1 MEQERLEEALELLWV
16 LKEEEKDSL
25 GRFHACSDDDEIA
38 SIIKELQRKNLITVD
53 GDNVDFTEEGKKIA
67 RGIVR
72 RHRLAERLFAD
83 IFEMKEDVIHE
94 DACRMEHI
102 LSEELTDSVC
112 TFLGH
117 PPTCPHGKPIPRGEC
132 CKRYRVE
139 VKPLVRA
146 LTDFEVGQTGRI
158 VYIVP
163 SDPSRLNRL
172 NSIGINAGTEI
183 KLLQKWPSVVVQVDE
198 TTVALDPDIAR
209 EIYVKKASLKVAE
222 F

>member
-25 GRFHACSDDDEIA
+25 SRFHACSDDDEIA
-38 SIIKELQRKNLITVD
+38 SIIRELQQKGLIKID
-53 GDNVDFTEEGKKIA
+53 GENVDFTEEGRRIA

-83 IFEMKEDVIHE
+83 VFEMKEDTIHE

-132 CKRYRVE
+132 CRRYRVE
-139 VKPLVRA
+139 LKPLVRA

-183 KLLQKWPSVVVQVDE
+183 RLLQKWPSVVVQVDE
-198 TTVALDPDIAR
+198 TTVALDPDIAK
-209 EIYVKKASLKVAE
+209 EIFVKKAPSRVAE